1 MEGTEICQGKW
12 NIALLC
18 ILFSVSSFAA
28 TSVWKIS
35 KGNQHLYLGGTIHVL
50 AEADYPLP
58 SPYAKAY
65 RLSQRIIL
73 ETDLQKLQSPEFQQ
87 RMLVGLTYKN
97 GKTLKDVLS
106 IQTYKKL
113 DNYCTSRNIE
123 LSSIHAFKP
132 GLLTSALLMMEMQRL
147 GLAGVGVDSF
157 FGSRARQDARPLGE
171 LETVEQQLEFMASMG
186 AGVEDALIEYSLDD
200 LENLSVVM
208 RSMKK
213 AWRTGDMQALRRIG
227 LEPYIDKFPQ
237 TMNNLLARRN
247 NAWMPKIEAML
258 KSKEIEFV
266 LVGALHLVGEQ
277 GLLALLKS
285 RGYTLEQK

>member
-1 MEGTEICQGKW
+1 MIKRVNYFWLWILVTAVSGQS
-12 NIALLC
+12 IAE
-18 ILFSVSSFAA
+18 

-35 KGNQHLYLGGTIHVL
+35 KGNQHLYLGGTIHIL

-58 SPYAKAY
+58 SSYEKAY
-65 RLSQRIIL
+65 RSSQRIIL

-87 RMLVGLTYKN
+87 RMLVGLTYEN
-97 GKTLKDVLS
+97 GKSLKDVLS
-106 IQTYKKL
+106 TQTYKKL
-113 DNYCTSRNIE
+113 DDYCTSRNIQ

-157 FGSRARQDARPLGE
+157 FDSRARQDARPLGE
-171 LETVEQQLEFMASMG
+171 LETVEQQLGFLKNMGTGIEDEF
-186 AGVEDALIEYSLDD
+186 IEYSLGD
-200 LENLSVVM
+200 LESLSTLM
-208 RSMKK
+208 TSMKK
-213 AWRTGDMQALRRIG
+213 AWRMGDMQALERIG

-237 TMNNLLARRN
+237 TMDNLLARRN

-258 KSKEIEFV
+258 MSKEIEFV

-277 GLLALLKS
+277 GLLTQLKS

>member
-1 MEGTEICQGKW
+1 MGCFWLWVLAI
-12 NIALLC
+12 
-18 ILFSVSSFAA
+18 SVSGQSIAA

-106 IQTYKKL
+106 TQTYKKL

-157 FGSRARQDARPLGE
+157 FDSRARQDARPLGE
-171 LETVEQQLEFMASMG
+171 LETVEQQLEFMASIG